1 MDTRIEKRIG
11 VQATS
16 DRIWELIAD
25 LPSWSR
31 WNPHE
36 TDVSGTIAFGGVLN
50 MTEQLP
56 GLPDRRVQ
64 AHVGEWQPRAQLVWA
79 EKRGFLFNTVRYFE
93 IEELEKN
100 SCIVASGLIFT
111 GLRGEMFHDKHRN
124 ALRRV
129 HEAIV
134 QGLREAAEA

>member
-1 MDTRIEKRIG
+1 MDTRIEKRVG

-16 DRIWELIAD
+16 DRIWELISG
-25 LPSWSR
+25 LPSWDR

-50 MTEQLP
+50 MTEHLP
-56 GLPDRRVQ
+56 GTADRRVQ
-64 AHVGEWQPRAQLVWA
+64 ARIGEWQPRAQLVWA

-93 IEELEKN
+93 IEELEKG
-100 SCIVASGLIFT
+100 SCIVASGLIFS

-129 HEAIV
+129 HEAIAE
-134 QGLREAAEA
+134 GLRRAAEA

>member
-1 MDTRIEKRIG
+1 MDTRIEKRVG

-16 DRIWELIAD
+16 DRIWELISD
-25 LPSWSR
+25 LPSWDR

-36 TDVSGTIAFGGVLN
+36 TEASGAIAFGGVLN
-50 MTEQLP
+50 MTERLP
-56 GLPDRRVQ
+56 GLADRRVQ
-64 AHVGEWQPRAQLVWA
+64 ARVGEWQPRAQLVWA

-93 IEELEKN
+93 IEELEKG
-100 SCIVASGLIFT
+100 SCIVASGLIFS

-129 HEAIV
+129 HEAIAE
-134 QGLREAAEA
+134 GLRRAAEA

>member
-1 MDTRIEKRIG
+1 MDTRIEKRVG

-16 DRIWELIAD
+16 DRIWELISD
-25 LPSWSR
+25 LPSWDR

-36 TDVSGTIAFGGVLN
+36 TDSSGTIAFGGVLN
-50 MTEQLP
+50 MTERLP
-56 GLPDRRVQ
+56 GLLERQVQ
-64 AHVGEWQPRAQLVWA
+64 ARVGEWQPRAQLVWA

-93 IEELEKN
+93 IEELEKG
-100 SCIVASGLIFT
+100 SCIVASGLIFS

-129 HEAIV
+129 HEAIAE
-134 QGLREAAEA
+134 GLRRAAEA